1 MSLRFKGFILLLVS
15 YLVISS
21 VSGQIEDPVKWNW
34 EAYDL
39 GNLEYELVF
48 TSDIEEHWHTYS
60 QYLSS
65 NDGPLP
71 TWFSFNESE
80 GWAKVDSVMEC
91 SNQTITEFDPN
102 FDMELAYFEGKVNW
116 WQKIKLNSDTVTN
129 IKGFLSFM
137 VCDESKCLPPKDIDF
152 DFDLSQATAK
162 PADFEMCPEPA
173 KKSSHEENGTGEDKG
188 EEHGSGDD
196 VPDSVWG
203 LFIFG
208 VIAGFLALLTPCVFP
223 LIPMTVS
230 FFTKQSKTRAK
241 GIKNALL
248 YAFFIIFIY
257 TGLGLLISYI
267 FGPDAMYAL
276 SVHYLFNLFMF
287 AVLFAFGLSF
297 LGAFEI
303 TLPASWA
310 NKADSAADRGGI
322 MGIFF
327 MAATLAIVSFSCTG
341 PIIGSALAGAAQGGL
356 MGPAAVMFGFSLALS
371 IPFAL
376 FAIFPSWLN
385 SMPQSGGW
393 LNVVKVVLGLLEI
406 GFAFKFLSNAD
417 LTLQW
422 EFLTREL
429 FIAIWIAV
437 SAIITLYLFG
447 KLRFPHDSPFEKLS
461 IPRFLF
467 GFLFMV
473 MTIYLL
479 PGMWGAPLKMIAGFP
494 PPTFYSES
502 AGSFGGGGGHS
513 LHVEPRFKN
522 DLEAAQEASV
532 KEGKPVL
539 VDYTGWTCVNCRRM
553 EENVWVVPE
562 IAEILREEVI
572 LVSLY
577 TDDLTEIPD
586 TQKRRVELEGGSS
599 LKIKNL
605 GDEWKLKQALNH
617 NTLAQPFYAFE
628 DERGELIIP
637 EGIGYGSG
645 DSDDFLGFLRKGLKA
660 SK

>member
-15 YLVISS
+15 YILISS
-21 VSGQIEDPVKWNW
+21 VSAQIEDPVKWKW
-34 EAYDL
+34 QAYDL
-39 GNLEYELVF
+39 GNSEYELVF

-80 GWAKVDSVMEC
+80 GWAKVDSVLEC
-91 SNQTITEFDPN
+91 SNQTITEYDPN
-102 FDMELAYFEGKVNW
+102 FDMELAFFEGTVNW

-152 DFDLSQATAK
+152 DFDLSQAISK
-162 PADFEMCPEPA
+162 PVDFEMCPEPV
-173 KKSSHEENGTGEDKG
+173 EEAGHDNT
-188 EEHGSGDD
+188 EEHGSEDD
-196 VPDSVWG
+196 VPDSTWG

-230 FFTKQSKTRAK
+230 FFTKQSKNRAQ
-241 GIKNALL
+241 GIKNALI

-467 GFLFMV
+467 GFLFMI

-494 PPTFYSES
+494 PPTFYAES
-502 AGSFGGGGGHS
+502 GGSFGGGGGHS

-522 DLEAAQEASV
+522 DLEAAQEVSV
-532 KEGKPVL
+532 EEGKPVL

-562 IAEILREEVI
+562 IAQILRDKVI

-577 TDDLTEIPD
+577 TDDLTEIPES
-586 TQKRRVELEGGSS
+586 QKRRVDLEGGSS

-628 DERGELIIP
+628 DGNGELIIP

-645 DSDDFLGFLRKGLKA
+645 DPEDFLAFLKKGLKA
-660 SK
+660 AK